1 MGVKNRLEFKS
12 DDFLVET
19 MMLYL
24 FKLSRILFSD
34 KGWYRPIKAE
44 LSFGG
49 MHEEIVHHDTS
60 HSLSL
65 YHTPDTSNNEFLN
78 TFKF

>member
-1 MGVKNRLEFKS
+1 MNRCEFKS
-12 DDFLVET
+12 DDFRAKT
-19 MMLYL
+19 MMRYR
-24 FKLSRILFSD
+24 FKRSRILFSD
-34 KGWYRPIKAE
+34 KGWYRAIKAE

-78 TFKF
+78 ISKF